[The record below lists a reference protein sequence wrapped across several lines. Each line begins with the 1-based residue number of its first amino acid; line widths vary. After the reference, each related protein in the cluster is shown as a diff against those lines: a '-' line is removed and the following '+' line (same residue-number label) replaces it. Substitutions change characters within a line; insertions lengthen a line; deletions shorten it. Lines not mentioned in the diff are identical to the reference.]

1 MSIHQRKKIL
11 FILIP
16 VLLAEMLAA
25 QEAIRVNQIG
35 FYPKGPKFAVAVG
48 ATSNVFYVTSVNQ
61 ADTLFAGTLGAAQV
75 WPHSGETVKLINF
88 TALQKTGEYTIVVPG
103 LGPSRRFFIKD
114 YVHQD
119 LSVGAIKGF
128 YFQRAS
134 TALIDLYAG
143 KWKRSAGHLDNQ
155 VWVHA
160 SAATTAR
167 PENTIISSSKGWYDA
182 GDYNKYIVNSGI
194 STYTLLAAYEHYPNY
209 YKELKLNIPES
220 GNNLPDILDEALWN
234 INWML
239 TMQDPND
246 GGVYHKLTTA
256 NFSGMVMPNQDT
268 ARRYVVQKSTPATLD
283 FAAAMAQ
290 ASRVFKE
297 FSVEMPGFEQ
307 TCLTAALEAW
317 RWARKN
323 RNVRYNQ
330 SALNAAYNPDITTG
344 EYGDGN
350 FTDEF
355 QWAAA
360 ELFITTKADSF
371 LKANNPLAGSF
382 GVPWWGGVNTLGL
395 YSLAFHR
402 AKLGPAI
409 DTTTVVSAL
418 LRLANGL
425 KTVPTTSAYHVVM
438 GVSNGDFVW
447 GSNAIAA
454 NQGMALLQAHRLTGE
469 ASYLE
474 AAIQNLDYLLGRNAT
489 GYCFVT
495 SLGGKPPL
503 HIHHRQ
509 SEADGIADPVPG
521 LLAGGPNPNREDGC
535 SGYLGTERARSYLD
549 NVCSYASNEIAINW
563 NAPLVYLAGAI
574 EALYSPTGK
583 PTGVKEER
591 NGAVPEGFDLL
602 QNYPNPYGRL
612 PFNPATNI
620 QFSVGSEQWVDLKV
634 FDVLGNE
641 VATLVDEKK
650 TTGSYRVSFDATGL
664 ASGVYFYQLKAGSPL
679 NSEPAFVVTKKMIVV
694 Q

>member
-1 MSIHQRKKIL
+1 MSIPKLKKIL

-61 ADTLFAGTLGAAQV
+61 ADTLFTGALGAAQV

-88 TALQKTGEYTIVVPG
+88 TTLQKTGEYTIVVPG
-103 LGPSRRFFIKD
+103 LGQSRRFFIKD

-119 LSVGAIKGF
+119 LSAAAIKSF

-167 PENTIISSSKGWYDA
+167 PENTIISSAKGWYDA

-194 STYTLLAAYEHYPNY
+194 STYTMLAAYEHYPNY

-234 INWML
+234 IHWML

-283 FAAAMAQ
+283 FAAVMAQ

-297 FSVEMPGFEQ
+297 FSTEMPGFEQ
-307 TCLTAALEAW
+307 TCLTAALNAW

-323 RNVRYNQ
+323 PNVRYSQ
-330 SALNAAYNPDITTG
+330 SALNAAYNPDINTG
-344 EYGDGN
+344 EYGDGS
-350 FTDEF
+350 FSDEF
-355 QWAAA
+355 RWAAA
-360 ELFITTKADSF
+360 ELFVTTKADSF
-371 LKANNPLAGSF
+371 LFASNPLAGSF
-382 GVPWWGGVNTLGL
+382 GVPAWPNVNTLGL

-402 AKLGPAI
+402 AKLGPAV
-409 DTTTVVSAL
+409 DTTAVVSAL
-418 LRLANGL
+418 LRLANSL
-425 KTVPTTSAYHVVM
+425 KTVPTASAYHVVM

-454 NQGMALLQAHRLTGE
+454 NQGMALLQAYRLTGE

-474 AAIQNLDYLLGRNAT
+474 AALQNLDYLLGRNAT

-495 SLGGKPPL
+495 GFGGKPPL

-535 SGYLGTERARSYLD
+535 TGYLGTERARSYLD

-563 NAPLVYLAGAI
+563 NAPLVYLAGAV

-591 NGAVPEGFDLL
+591 NGTVPEGFGLL

-612 PFNPATNI
+612 PFKPATNI
-620 QFSVGSEQWVDLKV
+620 QFSVGNEQWIGLKV

-650 TTGSYRVSFDATGL
+650 SAGSYRVSFDATGL

-679 NSEPAFVVTKKMIVV
+679 NSEPAFIVTKKMIVV

>member
-1 MSIHQRKKIL
+1 MSIPKLKKIL
-11 FILIP
+11 VILMP
-16 VLLAEMLAA
+16 VLFAEMLAA

-48 ATSNVFYVTSVNQ
+48 TTSNVFYVTSVNQ
-61 ADTLFAGTLGAAQV
+61 ADTLFSGALGAAQV

-88 TALQKTGEYTIVVPG
+88 TTLQKTGEYTIVVPG
-103 LGPSRRFFIKD
+103 LGQSRRFFIKD

-119 LSVGAIKGF
+119 LSAAAIKGF

-194 STYTLLAAYEHYPNY
+194 STYTMLAAYEHYPNY

-283 FAAAMAQ
+283 FAAVMAQ
-290 ASRVFKE
+290 ASRIFKE
-297 FSVEMPGFEQ
+297 FSTQMPGFEQ
-307 TCLTAALEAW
+307 TCLTAALNAW

-323 RNVRYNQ
+323 PNLRYSQ
-330 SALNAAYNPDITTG
+330 SALNAAFNPDINTG
-344 EYGDGN
+344 EYGDGS
-350 FTDEF
+350 FSDEF
-355 QWAAA
+355 RWAAA
-360 ELFITTKADSF
+360 ELFVTTKSDSF
-371 LKANNPLAGSF
+371 LSVSNPLAGSF
-382 GVPWWGGVNTLGL
+382 GVPAWPNVNTLGL
-395 YSLAFHR
+395 YSLTFHR
-402 AKLGPAI
+402 AKLGPAV
-409 DTTTVVSAL
+409 DTTAVVSAL
-418 LRLANGL
+418 LRLANSL
-425 KTVPTTSAYHVVM
+425 KTVPTASAYHVVM

-454 NQGMALLQAHRLTGE
+454 NQGMALLQAYRLTGD

-474 AAIQNLDYLLGRNAT
+474 AALQNLDYLLGRNAT

-495 SLGGKPPL
+495 GFGGKPPL

-535 SGYLGTERARSYLD
+535 TGYLGTERARSYLD

-563 NAPLVYLAGAI
+563 NAPLVYLAGAV

-591 NGAVPEGFDLL
+591 NGTVPEGFGLL

-612 PFNPATNI
+612 PFKPATNI
-620 QFSVGSEQWVDLKV
+620 QFSVGNEQWIGLKV

-650 TTGSYRVSFDATGL
+650 SAGNYRVRFDATGL
-664 ASGVYFYQLKAGSPL
+664 TSGVYFYQLKAGSSPGTG
-679 NSEPAFVVTKKMIVV
+679 PAFIATKKMVIV